1 MNLRQLEVFRAVCE
15 QGGFTR
21 AAQSLYMTQPAV
33 SHVIAELEKEAGCP
47 LFDRISRRIYLT
59 EAGRIFLE
67 KARQILEL
75 HEELSAGFPAL
86 TGQAPLR
93 IGSGITIANFHLPT
107 ILRRCRRLDGFPSVR
122 VTVDQ
127 AGRIEEA
134 LLNSEL
140 DVALIEGV
148 VRHPHLIRQPFSS
161 YDMAAFCAPSH
172 PLATRSPLS
181 LDDLL
186 TAELLLREP
195 GSAIRDAF
203 DSALLLRDRCAEPA
217 WTSVNSPALAAAAR
231 EGLGVAV
238 LPACLTEA
246 NVAAGRLVRL
256 EVEGLTLRNQ
266 NQLVV
271 HRDKTI
277 TPPLR
282 LFMEAVT
289 AEEG

>member
-47 LFDRISRRIYLT
+47 LFDQISRRIYLT

-246 NVAAGRLVRL
+246 DVAAGRLVRL

>member
-1 MNLRQLEVFRAVCE
+1 MFRAVCE

-21 AAQSLYMTQPAV
+21 AAQSLDMTQPAV

-161 YDMAAFCAPSH
+161 YDTAAFCAPSH

-246 NVAAGRLVRL
+246 DVAAGRLVRL